1 MSAVI
6 CSMWWVARG
15 STSGRV
21 IRTRLGIGQER
32 RQVALGDDVDGL
44 AGRGGAADDLV
55 VDVGDVHHP
64 GHRVAAPAQVADE
77 QVGEQERAEVADVGR
92 SVDGRAAR
100 VDTDPVGAQ
109 RLERAGLARQR
120 VVQAE
125 AHRIAS
131 TVAMTSA
138 EIDSSGALGP
148 VEVAARGLDADG
160 VAIEPEERR
169 DRLAHRSEMGA
180 EPRPGGDDGQV
191 HAGRAP
197 AGGLDPA
204 ADLLD
209 QHRARDAARR
219 PVVGREDR
227 SEVAQ
232 RRSPRAGRRPGRGG
246 RRRRPSGRPAPARPR
261 SRRRRGGAASP
272 ARTGGCRGRCPSA
285 SRRVPASTV
294 AARCEIARQRHL
306 EVARI
311 AWHDMDRDA
320 TGFEQGGLVGEGRG
334 AVRRVAP
341 PGLAEQVPSDALRRL
356 RRPERGPVDRR
367 PDPLAVDPLERLR
380 DGHDR
385 DRRAVAGGGRRD
397 RRDERRLDQRPGRVV
412 DEHHPG
418 RVRRVP
424 VERREPGVDGLLAA
438 LAARDDL
445 DDARRQ
451 PARGRDLGASLRRG
465 DDHDPGDSRAPRRA
479 RRASRRA
486 ADDRRSR
493 RRACRCRP
501 SGSTGRRRRR

>member
-6 CSMWWVARG
+6 CVDVVGGPRQHVG
-15 STSGRV
+15 VRHPEGR
-21 IRTRLGIGQER
+21 GIGQEG

-44 AGRGGAADDLV
+44 AGGGGAADDLV
-55 VDVGDVHHP
+55 VDVGDVHDP

-92 SVDGRAAR
+92 AVDGRAAR

-138 EIDSSGALGP
+138 EIARPAPSDPSRLPLEALTLTASRSSPRSAG
-148 VEVAARGLDADG
+148 
-160 VAIEPEERR
+160 
-169 DRLAHRSEMGA
+169 DRVAHRSEMGA

-191 HAGRAP
+191 DAGRAP
-197 AGGLDPA
+197 PGGLDPA

-209 QHRARDAARR
+209 QQRARDARAASARR
-219 PVVGREDR
+219 PGRPT
-227 SEVAQ
+227 EVAQ
-232 RRSPRAGRRPGRGG
+232 RGRAEQRVGHGVEDDVAVRVAGQ
-246 RRRRPSGRPAPARPR
+246 RRRARDLDAAEVER
-261 SRRRRGGAASP
+261 HRR

-285 SRRVPASTV
+285 SRRVPARTV

-320 TGFEQGGLVGEGRG
+320 TGFEQGGLVGERRG

-341 PGLAEQVPSDALRRL
+341 PCLAEQVASHALRGL
-356 RRPERGPVDRR
+356 RRPEPGPVDRR
-367 PDPLAVDPLERLR
+367 PDAVAVDPLERLR

-385 DRRAVAGGGRRD
+385 DRRPVTGGRGRD

-418 RVRRVP
+418 RVRAVP
-424 VERREPGVDGLLAA
+424 VEGGEPGVDGLLAA
-438 LAARDDL
+438 LAAGDDL

-451 PARGRDLGASLRRG
+451 PAGGGDLGPPL
-465 DDHDPGDSRAPRRA
+465 
-479 RRASRRA
+479 
-486 ADDRRSR
+486 
-493 RRACRCRP
+493 
-501 SGSTGRRRRR
+501 GRR